1 MAKHKYI
8 ETPER
13 LLELFEAYVKHE
25 QENPLIKRDYVGK
38 DGMAV
43 DTPLA
48 TPITFE
54 GFELYLFQQRI
65 INDLGDY
72 SKNDNNRYT
81 EYAPIITH
89 IRKFCYVN
97 NFKGASVN
105 LFNANLIAKKLG
117 ISEKIE
123 TKQVDKFDF
132 DV

>member
-13 LLELFEAYVKHE
+13 LLELFEEYVKHE
-25 QENPLIKRDYVGK
+25 QENPLYKRDYVGK
-38 DGMAV
+38 DGLAV
-43 DTPLA
+43 DTPLV

-54 GFELYLFQQRI
+54 GFEVYLFQQKI
-65 INDLGDY
+65 ISDLGHY
-72 SKNDNNRYT
+72 SSNKDDRYT
-81 EYAPIITH
+81 DYVTIITY
-89 IRKFCYVN
+89 IRKFCYSN

-132 DV
+132 DI

>member
-13 LLELFEAYVKHE
+13 LLELFEEYVRHE
-25 QENPLIKRDYVGK
+25 QENPLYKRDYVGK
-38 DGMAV
+38 DGLAV
-43 DTPLA
+43 DTPLV

-54 GFELYLFQQRI
+54 GFEVYLFQKKV

-72 SKNDNNRYT
+72 ASDKDERYS
-81 EYAPIITH
+81 EYSTIITY
-89 IRKFCYVN
+89 IRKFCYSN

-132 DV
+132 DI